1 MSPSTRR
8 FRPHV
13 SPLFARRTLAQRTL
27 AAVGGAAL
35 LAWTCATGATPSATP
50 SVAPPPAAPPGALCE
65 TAAHHQFDFW
75 LGDWQVF
82 DVLDHG
88 ALVGHDHVVQE
99 ADGCIVQQNLQML
112 SDLYRRPGVPYR
124 MFGLSI
130 NRFDGERWLE
140 LWADN
145 QWGAIALAGGPDD
158 HYAMVLNTIIP
169 SRRRDLRL
177 VWELHVDGSVEITQ
191 YIAPAGSGKW
201 DKYGDLVYRR
211 NR

>member
-1 MSPSTRR
+1 MIISI
-8 FRPHV
+8 RPLARSARAPRGARAGRVALAALV
-13 SPLFARRTLAQRTL
+13 SAALFACSCTTAG
-27 AAVGGAAL
+27 AAVSAA
-35 LAWTCATGATPSATP
+35 A
-50 SVAPPPAAPPGALCE
+50 SVDPAPAAPAGALCE

-75 LGDWQVF
+75 VGDWQVF
-82 DVLDHG
+82 DTLDHD
-88 ALVGHDHVVQE
+88 ALVGYDHVVKE

-124 MFGLSI
+124 MFGLSV

-145 QWGAIALAGGPDD
+145 QWGAIALAGGPED
-158 HYAMVLNTIIP
+158 HYAMVLKTITP
-169 SRRRDLRL
+169 SRGRDLRL
-177 VWELHVDGSVEITQ
+177 VWEVRADGSVEIYQ

-201 DKYGDLVYRR
+201 EKYGDLLYRR